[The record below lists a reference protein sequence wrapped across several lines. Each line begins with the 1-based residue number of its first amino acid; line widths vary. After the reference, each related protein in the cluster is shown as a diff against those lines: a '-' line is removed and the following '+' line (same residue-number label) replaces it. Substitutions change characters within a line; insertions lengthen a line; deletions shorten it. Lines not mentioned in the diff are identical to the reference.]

1 MARSQN
7 MLDVAAE
14 GGLTLGLD
22 IGATKLAAGVVGADG
37 LLRSFARDSTPTGW
51 GAALQ
56 TLIGLGRQALAD
68 AGVTAGGVSA
78 IGIGC
83 GGPLDTATGVVDGPP
98 NLPGWDAVPVADIVG
113 DAFGGC
119 PTVLENDAN
128 AAALAA
134 HRWGPWAGTPNL
146 VYVTVSSG
154 LGSGVIVDGRL
165 LRGASGNGGE
175 IGHTTVDWRGRRCGC
190 GQRGCAEAYVSG
202 NSIARRAREA
212 VAAGA
217 ASTLA
222 QLGTITAVDV
232 AAAARAGDALA
243 TDLWAET
250 TAILGRVIGSVL
262 NIFEPNV
269 VILGGGVTDA
279 GPMLL
284 VPVRFA
290 ALQAALPPA
299 RGSAQVVVSPH
310 GRSVGVL
317 GAAAAAAAAARAVQV
332 PA

>member
-1 MARSQN
+1 MVRPATAPHDS
-7 MLDVAAE
+7 AA
-14 GGLTLGLD
+14 TLGLD

-37 LLRSFARDSTPTGW
+37 TLRSFARDSTPPGW
-51 GAALQ
+51 RAALRA
-56 TLIGLGRQALAD
+56 LIRLGRRALTD
-68 AGVTAGGVSA
+68 AGIDAEELDAV
-78 IGIGC
+78 GIGC
-83 GGPLDTATGVVDGPP
+83 GGPLDTVTGVVDGPP
-98 NLPGWDAVPVADIVG
+98 NLPGWDAVPVVDLLRE
-113 DAFGGC
+113 AFEGC

-134 HRWGPWAGTPNL
+134 YRWGPWADTPNL

-154 LGSGVIVDGRL
+154 LGSGVIADGRL

-175 IGHTTVDWRGRRCGC
+175 IGHTPVDWQGRRCGC
-190 GQRGCAEAYVSG
+190 GLRGCAEAYVSG

-212 VAAGA
+212 VTGGTP
-217 ASTLA
+217 SSLA
-222 QLGTITAVDV
+222 QLKTITAVDV
-232 AAAARAGDALA
+232 AAAVRAGDGLA
-243 TDLWAET
+243 TELWAET

-284 VPVRFA
+284 VPVRAA

-299 RGSAQVVVSPH
+299 RGAAEVVVSPH

-317 GAAAAAAAAARAVQV
+317 GAAAAAAGLAVRV